1 MYLTSQAIKDEVR
14 NGTICIDDFNEA
26 QLQPNGYNLRLDREM
41 IVYRQAVLN
50 PRMQNKYERFAIPDE
65 GFVLRPGKLY
75 VGRTVEHI
83 RALRHVPVMSGRF
96 SLDAIGLEVRVSG
109 GIGNVGYT
117 GRLQLA
123 LSCIHDI
130 IIYPDMEIVQLCF
143 ATLHGWLS
151 DSYKGLYQDSDL
163 VLGSLMYKED

>member
-83 RALRHVPVMSGRF
+83 RALRHVPVMSGRYTERLPGMF
-96 SLDAIGLEVRVSG
+96 LHHHRKSVAATKGTSLCPTFVTLRVQ
-109 GIGNVGYT
+109 T
-117 GRLQLA
+117 
-123 LSCIHDI
+123 H
-130 IIYPDMEIVQLCF
+130 
-143 ATLHGWLS
+143 
-151 DSYKGLYQDSDL
+151 
-163 VLGSLMYKED
+163 SL